1 MRNAASAAKP
11 VAIPELAAMSAR
23 LQTKAGEVKLRIST
37 GRGISSLWALNFPH
51 LAGLVISRLGDR
63 GLHSWAVGRGA
74 YAARVRP
81 VAG

>member
-1 MRNAASAAKP
+1 MIEESGIKPMGQVIQIDEARIRDHLGEIVRGCQRAAESP
-11 VAIPELAAMSAR
+11 HFGAR
-23 LQTKAGEVKLRIST
+23 
-37 GRGISSLWALNFPH
+37 NFPH

-74 YAARVRP
+74 CAARVRP